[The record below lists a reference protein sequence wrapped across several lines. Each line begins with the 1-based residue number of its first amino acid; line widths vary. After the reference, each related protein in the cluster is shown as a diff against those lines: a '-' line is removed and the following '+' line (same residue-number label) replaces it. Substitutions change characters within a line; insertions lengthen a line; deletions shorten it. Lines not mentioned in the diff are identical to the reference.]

1 MKLVKNRHMFHL
13 EKDDSMSKLKKDNR
27 RWLKQYGDAR
37 ANLDYPEG
45 SMIDSLMEIANK
57 YPEYYAYE
65 YFGKKVTF
73 RHFIKQIEAV
83 AKCLKNYG
91 VAQDDIV
98 TICMPSTP
106 EAICAFYGVNLVGA
120 IANMVHPL
128 SSENE
133 IKDIINGVNSK
144 TIITLDICLDKILN
158 IKKETKLQKIIV
170 ASPDSSLPPLKHYL
184 YKITNY
190 KKRVKL
196 PKNDEDVV
204 LWTKFIS
211 SESRFIGNYY
221 TPKKGDD
228 LAAILYS
235 GGTTGTPKG
244 IMLSNKNFN
253 AIALGAHELIEQS
266 IPGNSVLSLLP
277 IFHGF
282 GLAVCI
288 HTPLI
293 CGMKCILLPKFNA
306 KKFGDLIKKTQPN
319 FLAGVPTLY
328 EALLNQRLKK
338 NDLSCV
344 EAAISGGDILSGE
357 LKKKIDKF
365 LEEHGSNAKVRAG
378 YGLTEATAATCLSLD
393 NLKDAEDG
401 YIGIPFPDTIFKI
414 VKIGTYE
421 EADIDEDGE
430 ICISGPT
437 VMMGYL
443 NNDEETN
450 QTLQRHKDK
459 KIWLHTGDVGCMRN
473 DGSIIFKQRLKRII
487 ISSGYNIYPSQ
498 IENVINSHKDVLT
511 CSVIGVPHRYKG
523 QVAKAYI
530 VLKDGVEESGKIKKE
545 IQELCKKNIS
555 KFSLPKEYEFRKK
568 LPTTLVGK
576 VAYKELEKE
585 NDSR

>member
-1 MKLVKNRHMFHL
+1 MGLLF
-13 EKDDSMSKLKKDNR
+13 KKDKR
-27 RWLKQYGDAR
+27 RWLKLYGDSR
-37 ANLDYPEG
+37 ANLKYPKG
-45 SMIDSLMEIANK
+45 SMIDALMEVANK

-65 YFGKKVTF
+65 YFGKTVTF
-73 RHFIKQIEAV
+73 RQFIKQIEAV

-91 VAQDDIV
+91 ITQDDVV

-120 IANMVHPL
+120 VANMVHPL
-128 SSENE
+128 CSENE
-133 IKDIINGVNSK
+133 IEECINGTNSK
-144 TIITLDICLDKILN
+144 MIIVLDMCLQKVLN
-158 IKKETKLQKIIV
+158 IKQNTKLQKIIV

-190 KKRVKL
+190 KKRVKM

-204 LWTKFIS
+204 LWSKFIS
-211 SESRFIGNYY
+211 SENRFIGNYY
-221 TPKKGDD
+221 TPKKAED
-228 LAAILYS
+228 LCAILYS

-288 HTPLI
+288 HTPLL
-293 CGMKCILLPKFNA
+293 CGMKCILLPQFNA
-306 KKFGDLIKKTQPN
+306 KKFGDLIKKTQPS

-328 EALLNQRLKK
+328 EALLSQRLKK
-338 NDLSCV
+338 NDLKCV
-344 EAAISGGDILSGE
+344 ESAISGGDILSGE

-365 LEEHGSNAKVRAG
+365 LKEHGSTAKVRAG

-393 NLKDAEDG
+393 KLDEAEDG

-414 VKIGTYE
+414 VRVGTYE

-430 ICISGPT
+430 ICINGPT

-443 NNDEETN
+443 NNDKETN
-450 QTLQRHKDK
+450 ETLQRHDDK
-459 KIWLHTGDVGCMRN
+459 KIWLHTGDVGCMRE
-473 DGSIIFKQRLKRII
+473 DGSIVFKQRLKRII
-487 ISSGYNIYPSQ
+487 VSSGYNIYPSQ
-498 IENVINSHKDVLT
+498 IENIINSHEAVLT
-511 CSVIGVPHRYKG
+511 CSVIGIPHKYKG
-523 QVAKAYI
+523 QVAKAFI
-530 VLKDGVEESGKIKKE
+530 VLKEGYNESSKIKKE

-555 KFSLPKEYEFRKK
+555 IYALPKEYEFRKK
-568 LPTTLVGK
+568 LPTTKIGK
-576 VAYKELEKE
+576 IDINALEKE
-585 NDSR
+585 NK